1 MAKNII
7 IGPGG
12 VDSSITNKVM
22 VGNGFTGDLATFNG
36 KIFIFTDPYNPLDLP
51 SNTIRVRTN
60 DGNAPI
66 IKAGST
72 QHATYDT
79 AILVEGTNDVYDVYK
94 SGTSFEGILYYSINV
109 VEVLGAN
116 TTGITNMRDMFKNCD
131 GLTTVS
137 IFDTSDVT
145 IMRAMFHNCP
155 HLPSVPLFNT
165 TNATDMSYMFE
176 FCGALTTIPLFDTT
190 NVTTMDDMFG
200 SFSASTNDIKEPKCG
215 NYVGSIVESDGN
227 LSIFVDDKIVNKH
240 SL

>member
-1 MAKNII
+1 MADQII
-7 IGPGG
+7 LGPGG

-22 VGNGFTGDLATFNG
+22 VGNGFTGDLTTFNG

-109 VEVLGAN
+109 VEGLGAN

-137 IFDTSDVT
+137 
-145 IMRAMFHNCP
+145 
-155 HLPSVPLFNT
+155 LFNT
-165 TNATDMSYMFE
+165 TNVTDMSYMFE
-176 FCGALTTIPLFDTT
+176 FDGALTTIPLFDTT
-190 NVTTMDDMFG
+190 NVTTMDYMF
-200 SFSASTNDIKEPKCG
+200 SFCRGVESGALALYQRASTQTNIPSHRMTFDQCG
-215 NYVGSIVESDGN
+215 QNTETGAAELAQIPYEW
-227 LSIFVDDKIVNKH
+227 K
-240 SL
+240 